1 MPRYKVVPDF
11 KSEHPVGSKEWH
23 RDYQRARRKTP
34 TGRMQTARSNLEQ
47 MHGLTFARYE
57 EIYEKQR
64 GLCAICGKGIVRA
77 YTAQSNGQRGPKKGG
92 ACVDHDHSCCAGQRS
107 CGRCVRG
114 LLCHHCNIGV
124 GVFRDKPDL
133 MRAAIEYI
141 TRWRWK

>member
-114 LLCHHCNIGV
+114 LLCHH
-124 GVFRDKPDL
+124 
-133 MRAAIEYI
+133 
-141 TRWRWK
+141 